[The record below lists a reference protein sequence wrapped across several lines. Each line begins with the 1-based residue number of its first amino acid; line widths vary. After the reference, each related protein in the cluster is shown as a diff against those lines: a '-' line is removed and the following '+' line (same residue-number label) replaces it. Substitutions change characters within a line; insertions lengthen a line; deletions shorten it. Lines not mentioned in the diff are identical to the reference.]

1 MNHLLQSQL
10 QSYASSGLYPLHMP
24 GHKRR
29 VVPAPG
35 LPAGWDMTEVPGVD
49 DLHDADGILADAMT
63 RTAALWG
70 AKRTWYLVNGSTC
83 GILAAIRAAVV
94 SCGRTAVICARN
106 CHKSVYHAIE
116 LNRLTAHWLVPP
128 VDPAFGIYGSITP
141 AMVADALRACPD
153 AAAVILT
160 SPTYEG
166 VLSDLAAIAALCH
179 AANVPLIVDEAHG
192 AHYLPLAAAH
202 GWQGGAIAA
211 GADVIIQSPHKTLPS
226 LTQTALLHWNSSFIP
241 PQELERQL
249 DVFETSSP
257 SYPLMASLDGCT
269 GLLAE
274 HGDAWFAA
282 WRARLQRFSGAV
294 RPLRRLRVLCH
305 GMDDVSAHP
314 GFFAHD
320 SGKILVNG
328 AAAGLTGPALA
339 ELLRRDWQFETEMSC
354 GANVLAMTS
363 PCDEETALDRFA
375 AALLVIDAAAAQNA
389 PLPASAQVLPRPSR
403 LFHRTG
409 AFCPAHRVG
418 TATCRWPHLGGV
430 CLGISAGRSAAGTGR
445 SDHSGIHRGLHRP
458 CCLRHPPAPHWPW
471 RWLHFGCSAI
481 APFLLWAK
489 NCPPPRKN
497 PRFCLTNPMVSVYI

>member
-49 DLHDADGILADAMT
+49 DLHDADGILADAMA

-94 SCGRTAVICARN
+94 SSGRTAVICARN

-179 AANVPLIVDEAHG
+179 AANLPLIVDEAHG

-226 LTQTALLHWNSSFIP
+226 LTQTAFLQLNGDLADP
-241 PQELERQL
+241 AEVERQL

-257 SYPLMASLDGCT
+257 SYPLMVSLDGCT
-269 GLLAE
+269 RWLADE
-274 HGDAWFAA
+274 GEAAFAA
-282 WRARLQRFSGAV
+282 WRARLDAFDAAV
-294 RPLRRLRVLCH
+294 RDLKNTKILCC
-305 GMDDVSAHP
+305 GADALTVHP
-314 GFFAHD
+314 DLFAHD
-320 SGKILVNG
+320 SGKILLQIG
-328 AAAGLTGPALA
+328 AAGAAYLRADGFEPEMVCGP
-339 ELLRRDWQFETEMSC
+339 
-354 GANVLAMTS
+354 NVLAMTS
-363 PCDEETALDRFA
+363 PCDDADALERLADVLHAWDKTAAPPAAPRHILPAPGAARCTIAEALLRPARAVRMRDAVGETAAEYLWAYPPGVPLVAPGEEVTAELVPACR
-375 AALLVIDAAAAQNA
+375 ALEQA
-389 PLPASAQVLPRPSR
+389 
-403 LFHRTG
+403 
-409 AFCPAHRVG
+409 G
-418 TATCRWPHLGGV
+418 TALKHTGG
-430 CLGISAGRSAAGTGR
+430 
-445 SDHSGIHRGLHRP
+445 SG
-458 CCLRHPPAPHWPW
+458 AEE
-471 RWLHFGCSAI
+471 I
-481 APFLLWAK
+481 AVL
-489 NCPPPRKN
+489 
-497 PRFCLTNPMVSVYI
+497 